1 MTVSNQ
7 QIAIGL
13 FLKRS
18 EAEKALNELK
28 ASGFSMDKV
37 SIIAQDADQG
47 EQVGEKQISDKIG
60 DQDVNAASGVVADT
74 LTATTLGSVMLGL
87 ASIAVPGVGMIIG
100 AGSVGLALAA
110 TVGSTGIAAAASGG
124 LVKAITDLG
133 VPEAQARIYSDR
145 LQGREYLV
153 IVEGTGEDISRA
165 ETIFNNHHITN
176 WGTYN
181 SPQS

>member
-7 QIAIGL
+7 QIAIGS

-18 EAEKALNELK
+18 EAENALNELK
-28 ASGFSMDKV
+28 AAGFSLDKV

-74 LTATTLGSVMLGL
+74 LAATTLGSVMLGL
-87 ASIAVPGVGMIIG
+87 ATIAVPGVGMIIG
-100 AGSVGLALAA
+100 AGSVGAAIAA
-110 TVGSTGIAAAASGG
+110 TVGSTGLAAAASGG

-133 VPEAQARIYSDR
+133 VPEAQARVYSDR

-165 ETIFNNHHITN
+165 ETIFTKHNINN

-181 SPQS
+181 SAQA

>member
-18 EAEKALNELK
+18 EAENALNELK
-28 ASGFSMDKV
+28 ASGFPMDKV
-37 SIIAQDADQG
+37 SVIAQDAEEG
-47 EQVGEKQISDKIG
+47 EQVGDQQISDKIG

-100 AGSVGLALAA
+100 AGSVGAAIAA
-110 TVGSTGIAAAASGG
+110 TVASTGVAAAASGG

-165 ETIFNNHHITN
+165 ETIVNNYGISN
-176 WGTYN
+176 WGIYN
-181 SPQS
+181 SAQA